1 MGLVENA
8 PIACVPEVKVQA
20 DAEAEA
26 SQRDKEVLAVRDV
39 GSLGRVDAR
48 HDEGKGRETAVLD
61 RGDDPVGQADEALL
75 DHEGDRGPQDCGEPG
90 VCCVWE
96 GEGEGRVMRDGQSG
110 QK

>member
-1 MGLVENA
+1 
-8 PIACVPEVKVQA
+8 
-20 DAEAEA
+20 
-26 SQRDKEVLAVRDV
+26 
-39 GSLGRVDAR
+39 
-48 HDEGKGRETAVLD
+48 LD

-90 VCCVWE
+90 VCCAWE